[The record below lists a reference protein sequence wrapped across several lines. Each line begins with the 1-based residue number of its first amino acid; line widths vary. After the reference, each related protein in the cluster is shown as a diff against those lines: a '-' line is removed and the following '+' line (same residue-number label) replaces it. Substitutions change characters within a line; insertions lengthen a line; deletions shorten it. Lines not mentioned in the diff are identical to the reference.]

1 MNAPPFHVAVAVV
14 VLIAV
19 TSALPVAAQQAVVR
33 SPEAGDAEIGQAWF
47 LRSGDRCLAL
57 LPQHVVAE
65 AGFPMFLSEGGH
77 ARSEAVT
84 TDDLGEDIAVASV
97 RGHTP
102 VTCATTMGSVSRAV
116 DRLLRDGGI
125 GTLRSLNGDGTVARL
140 TVAVVDDDGEGLLR
154 VKPTLESERIRKGLS
169 GSLLLIDGT
178 PAGMLLSV
186 NARTGVGTVMRVDR
200 LLRQVES
207 HLRTPPMAASPAS
220 VESAGG
226 WEVTGWNADPSAST
240 SSARWLLEDAPG
252 YAWQA
257 RATSWPVVLE
267 FTHPAGVRMV
277 RGLQLVEDA
286 SAGEARRPARIQ
298 VFVSVAAG
306 TPQWR
311 SLSTNLLSYEN
322 GMATVQFPSM
332 RARQVRIEI
341 YRITDTDSLALR
353 KLRILEGT

>member
-1 MNAPPFHVAVAVV
+1 MNALHSTSPLPSN

-19 TSALPVAAQQAVVR
+19 TSALPVAAQQAVAQ
-33 SPEAGDAEIGQAWF
+33 SEAGDAEIGQAWL

-65 AGFPMFLSEGGH
+65 AGFPMFLSEGG
-77 ARSEAVT
+77 ARSEPSPRTISAI
-84 TDDLGEDIAVASV
+84 IAGRV
-97 RGHTP
+97 RGHTL

-116 DRLLRDGGI
+116 DRLLRRRHRYAA
-125 GTLRSLNGDGTVARL
+125 LLNGDGTVAPDRGRGRRRRRR
-140 TVAVVDDDGEGLLR
+140 TA

-298 VFVSVAAG
+298 ARFG
-306 TPQWR
+306 RRRTPYGDR
-311 SLSTNLLSYEN
+311 
-322 GMATVQFPSM
+322 
-332 RARQVRIEI
+332 
-341 YRITDTDSLALR
+341 
-353 KLRILEGT
+353 